1 MDSDDRI
8 PAPWERP
15 LSRIRD
21 QARAERAA
29 AESGHDHGASMTPT
43 DDPDGSAQEPR
54 RLRRE
59 GDERLTVAELLAR
72 MEAEGQAPPTG
83 PRRRRTAVPEPDPA
97 PTQDAPPGP
106 DTGIDRPAL
115 DHEAGLTAAGDGPAD
130 DPAGPGTDASA
141 PDSAAAD
148 TPGPTD
154 GEPPVPATP
163 AAAFPPGSAA
173 LPELAA
179 DPPHKAPPVQVDP
192 TGEPSAPGP
201 RRSADWARRTGRA
214 LVALASVVAVVLLG
228 AGWGYLRSTDGQ

>member
-1 MDSDDRI
+1 PRCRRGGAMDSDDRI

-54 RLRRE
+54 RRRRE

-83 PRRRRTAVPEPDPA
+83 PRRRRTAAPEPDPT

-106 DTGIDRPAL
+106 DTGTDRPAP
-115 DHEAGLTAAGDGPAD
+115 DQEAGPTAAGDGPAD
-130 DPAGPGTDASA
+130 DPAGPG
-141 PDSAAAD
+141 
-148 TPGPTD
+148 
-154 GEPPVPATP
+154 P
-163 AAAFPPGSAA
+163 AAAAPAPDAA
-173 LPELAA
+173 PHRRRAPSSHRARRRAPARLGGAA
-179 DPPHKAPPVQVDP
+179 GAR
-192 TGEPSAPGP
+192 
-201 RRSADWARRTGRA
+201 RRSAAQGAAGAGRPDRG
-214 LVALASVVAVVLLG
+214 AVRAGPATLRGLG
-228 AGWGYLRSTDGQ
+228 APHGPGAGGARLGRGRGAPRRRL